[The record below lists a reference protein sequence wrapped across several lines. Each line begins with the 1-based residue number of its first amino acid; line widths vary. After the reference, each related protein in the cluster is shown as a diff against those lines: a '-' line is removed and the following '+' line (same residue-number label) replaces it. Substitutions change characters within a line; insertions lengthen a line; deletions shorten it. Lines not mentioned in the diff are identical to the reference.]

1 MSLQDWWAKD
11 RVLVTG
17 GTGYVGTA
25 LVPLLAKS
33 HPVRVFCSMA
43 FGNAIEGTPNVE
55 FVKGDI
61 QDRGAISLALQDC
74 DAVIHL
80 AGIVTDELCA
90 MNPEYARKVNV
101 GAMADQRE
109 NKNEIALKVTT
120 KDDVSAWSTDRF
132 KYILK
137 QVGLNIVDSG
147 ETVVIKGD
155 ILTFVVVED
164 SLYRGNI
171 GIEWH

>member
-1 MSLQDWWAKD
+1 MMI
-11 RVLVTG
+11 R
-17 GTGYVGTA
+17 
-25 LVPLLAKS
+25 
-33 HPVRVFCSMA
+33 R
-43 FGNAIEGTPNVE
+43 
-55 FVKGDI
+55 
-61 QDRGAISLALQDC
+61 RGAMVYFLIALTVLLLINGCTAIRRSILPYKDKPLVWQPTGSIQGLD
-74 DAVIHL
+74 L
-80 AGIVTDELCA
+80 S
-90 MNPEYARKVNV
+90 KVDTTLYKEKFRV
-101 GAMADQRE
+101 VPFADQRE